1 VIDTLPRILITPGE
15 PAGIGP
21 DVVIQIAQQA
31 WLAEIVV
38 VADKALM
45 QARAEQL
52 GIPLAFTLC
61 DINATAEPHQPGQLK
76 ILPVSLNQTT
86 VPGMLDPNSANYVLE
101 CLETAT
107 DLCLD
112 HKASALV
119 TGPIHKSNMN
129 QTGQFFTG
137 HTEFLAERCNT
148 KEVVMLFVVDQ
159 LKVALATIHI
169 PLANVP
175 AEITTEKLVTTLKI
189 LHQSLQ
195 TKFRISHPKILV
207 CGLNPHAG
215 ENGHLGREE
224 IDVITPAI
232 NQCRQANLDVTGPL
246 PADTIFTAE
255 HISSADAILA
265 MYHDQALPVVKY
277 IGFDR
282 AVNMTLG
289 LPIIRTS
296 VDHGT
301 ALSLAGSG
309 QANAGSL
316 IAAIKLAIQLANN
329 RDRI

>member
-1 VIDTLPRILITPGE
+1 MTKHLPRILITPGE

-21 DVVIQIAQQA
+21 DVVIQIAKQK

-38 VADKALM
+38 VADKSLM
-45 QARAEQL
+45 EVRARQL
-52 GIPLAFTLC
+52 GIPLTLTAC
-61 DINATAEPHQPGQLK
+61 DLDAATQQHQPGQLK
-76 ILPVSLNQTT
+76 ILPVTLNHTPL
-86 VPGMLDPNSANYVLE
+86 PGVLDPQSANYVLE
-101 CLETAT
+101 CLTLAT
-107 DLCLD
+107 DLCLNQ
-112 HKASALV
+112 KANALV
-119 TGPIHKSNMN
+119 TGPVHKSNMN
-129 QTGQFFTG
+129 QANTVFTG
-137 HTEFLAERCNT
+137 HTEFLAERCHT
-148 KEVVMLFVVDQ
+148 DQVVMLFVVDQ

-175 AEITTEKLVTTLKI
+175 QHITIEKLLGTLKI
-189 LHQSLQ
+189 LHHELQ
-195 TKFRISHPKILV
+195 TKFGISHPKILV

-224 IDVITPAI
+224 IDVIQPVI
-232 NQCRQANLDVTGPL
+232 KKCREANMDVEGPL
-246 PADTIFTAE
+246 PADTIFTPT
-255 HISSADAILA
+255 HLQSADAILA

-316 IAAIKLAIQLANN
+316 VAAIELAITLASNGSHT
-329 RDRI
+329 